1 MPGHHLHCIWQYDPT
16 LHAPPRY
23 KRSCGYDP
31 FIPDPLAGINVT
43 LEASVMGA
51 VSEAER
57 AIGALNTKAGPA
69 LSPLARLLLRTE
81 SIASSK
87 VEGLQIGV
95 RELARA
101 EARSATGS
109 LASPTAREVLSNI
122 NAMDL
127 AVAAAAR
134 AEHFGV
140 PDIVAIHAQMMAHS
154 PNAAVAGVIR
164 TQQNWIGGNNYNPCG
179 ADFVPPPPDE
189 VPRLLADLCE
199 AINDDRLPP
208 LVQAALVHAQFE
220 TIHPFADGNGRT
232 GRALVQ
238 VIFKRRQLA
247 PDYLPPIS
255 VVLATA
261 REQYIAGLTK
271 FRGQEVA
278 AWVEQFAQATARA
291 TGLAHA
297 CLMAVRALQE
307 QWREQLAASSGA
319 PRRDAA
325 AWAILDVLPAY
336 PVLTAPAATGATQRA
351 TRSIYDAIEQL
362 VAAGVLTPLGAS
374 RRNRAWEA
382 EGLLDLIGGLES
394 GVMPTS

>member
-1 MPGHHLHCIWQYDPT
+1 M
-16 LHAPPRY
+16 R
-23 KRSCGYDP
+23 P
-31 FIPDPLAGINVT
+31 FIPDPLAGINLT
-43 LEASVMGA
+43 LEASVVGT

-57 AIGALNTKAGPA
+57 AIGALNTNAGAA
-69 LSPLARLLLRTE
+69 LAPLARLLLRTE

-95 RELARA
+95 RELAKA
-101 EARSATGS
+101 EAKLATGGI
-109 LASPTAREVLSNI
+109 ASPTAREVLANI
-122 NAMDL
+122 DAMLL
-127 AVAAAAR
+127 AVATAAR
-134 AEHFGV
+134 AKHFGV
-140 PDIVAIHAQMMAHS
+140 PQIVAIHAQLMAHA
-154 PNAAVAGVIR
+154 PNAAVAGVLR
-164 TQQNWIGGNNYNPCG
+164 TQQNWIGGNDYNPCG
-179 ADFVPPPPDE
+179 ADFVPPPPEE

-238 VIFKRRQLA
+238 VILKRRQLA
-247 PDYLPPIS
+247 PNYLPPIS

-261 REQYIAGLTK
+261 RERYIAGLTK
-271 FRGQEVA
+271 FRGNEVA

-291 TGLAHA
+291 TSLAHA
-297 CLMAVRALQE
+297 YLVAVRTLQE
-307 QWREQLAASSGA
+307 QWRALLAASPGVPRPPRP

-325 AWAILDVLPAY
+325 AWAILDVLPAH
-336 PVLTAPAATGATQRA
+336 PVLTAPAATAATQRS
-351 TRSIYDAIEQL
+351 TGSIYDAIEQL
-362 VAAGVLTPLGAS
+362 VAAGILVPLSAS

-394 GVMPTS
+394 GVMPTR